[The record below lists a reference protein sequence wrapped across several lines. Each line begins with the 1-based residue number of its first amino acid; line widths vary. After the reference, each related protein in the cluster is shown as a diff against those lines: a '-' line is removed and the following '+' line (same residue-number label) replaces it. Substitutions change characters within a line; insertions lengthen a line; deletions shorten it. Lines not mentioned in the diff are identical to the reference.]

1 MNIIKITNL
10 KIMMKMDSLM
20 VFCVYVNLKWMTLL
34 LKKQIIKPY

>member
-20 VFCVYVNLKWMTLL
+20 VFCVYVNLKWMILL